1 MIIWKDE
8 TLYGKSH
15 SDPLQLQEKR
25 YKECTNKKKWSGY
38 IKQMQTNYCGI
49 TRLAMLLIHKHQTWP
64 NTSLD
69 QETTVLDQ
77 SRFNTKSCC
86 I

>member
-25 YKECTNKKKWSGY
+25 YKECTNKKNQVVTLSRCK
-38 IKQMQTNYCGI
+38 
-49 TRLAMLLIHKHQTWP
+49 LIIVVSQG
-64 NTSLD
+64 
-69 QETTVLDQ
+69 
-77 SRFNTKSCC
+77 
-86 I
+86 